1 MLAVWIGFRYA
12 FSRHVVGGVNF
23 LVTMAITS
31 LVLGVSLL
39 VLVLSVMNGFEHEL
53 KHRILSVAPHI
64 RISTTQA
71 LTEDQ
76 LVDVNRVL
84 ASVPVVQS
92 VSQSVEARALMINGG
107 ATKALGLAGIERT
120 EYLAKRVHDFGL
132 PGYRFPNDGE
142 VSLSQPIA
150 ESLKLSVG
158 DTVMVLVATEGFMR
172 RKNRVVGLTVASLFH
187 TKTELDQLL
196 AFTTLDT
203 ARELVGIESGVTALQ
218 VFTSDVMQAPMHATD
233 IHQRLEQRYWVADW
247 TRSQGNLYHAIK
259 TSKSM
264 VLLMLGVIIAVAA
277 VNIVTAMTM
286 VVSNKTKEFA
296 MLMAMGV
303 SSRRLLQIVLAQA
316 VMIALVGI
324 VSGLFLG
331 VLLSLS
337 IGDLVAQLES
347 LTGYQFLKSD
357 IYPVT
362 YLPAKLQMFDA
373 VSVAIPAFLI
383 TLIAAIFPALK
394 ASQTQPA
401 QALRYDK

>member
-1 MLAVWIGFRYA
+1 MLATWIGFRYA
-12 FSRHVVGGVNF
+12 FSRHVIGGVNF

-31 LVLGVSLL
+31 LILGVSLL

-64 RISTTQA
+64 RISNTQA
-71 LTEDQ
+71 LTDEQ
-76 LVDVNRVL
+76 LSDIDAVL
-84 ASVPVVQS
+84 ATIPVVES
-92 VSQSVEARALMINGG
+92 VSQSVEARALMING
-107 ATKALGLAGIERT
+107 ASTKALGIAGIQAD
-120 EYLAKRVHDFGL
+120 EYLATRLQDFGL
-132 PGYRFPNDGE
+132 DDYRFPSDGE
-142 VSLSQPIA
+142 VTLSYPIA
-150 ESLKLSVG
+150 EALNISVG

-172 RKNRVVGLTVASLFH
+172 RKNQVIGLTVASLFH

-196 AFTTLDT
+196 AFTTLNT
-203 ARELVGIESGVTALQ
+203 ARQLVGIESGVTSLQ
-218 VFTSDVMQAPMHATD
+218 VFTSDVMQAPLYGTD
-233 IHQRLEQRYWVADW
+233 IYQRLEQRYWVADW

-296 MLMAMGV
+296 MLMAMGLT
-303 SSRRLLQIVLAQA
+303 SKRLLYIVLAQA
-316 VMIALVGI
+316 VMIAILGI
-324 VSGLFLG
+324 ASGVVLG
-331 VLLSLS
+331 ALLSVS

-347 LTGYQFLKSD
+347 FTGYQFLKSD

-362 YLPAKLQMFDA
+362 YLPSKLQWFDVVA
-373 VSVAIPAFLI
+373 VATPAFFI
-383 TLIAAIFPALK
+383 TLIAAVFPALK
-394 ASQTQPA
+394 ASRTQPA